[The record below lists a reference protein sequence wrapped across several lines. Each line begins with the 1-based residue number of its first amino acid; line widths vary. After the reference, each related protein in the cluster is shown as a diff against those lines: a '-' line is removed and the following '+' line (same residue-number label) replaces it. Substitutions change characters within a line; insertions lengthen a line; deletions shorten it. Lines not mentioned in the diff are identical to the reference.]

1 MTLIFWKGI
10 IPKMTLNRSDDPN
23 LIVQR
28 AALALHYLERLSA
41 DSVWAH
47 RASGLRGS
55 LWQAL
60 QKPQEHRDDAF
71 FQRLKARVDLAYWML
86 KNAAMEIPDPESW
99 RNE

>member
-1 MTLIFWKGI
+1 MTLTQ
-10 IPKMTLNRSDDPN
+10 PDDSN
-23 LIVQR
+23 LILQR
-28 AALALHYLERLSA
+28 AELALHYLERLSA

-60 QKPQEHRDDAF
+60 KVSPGKRDHEF

-86 KNAAMEIPDPESW
+86 KNAAMEIPDPEGW
-99 RNE
+99 RYE